1 MCSASHRRLDVRK
14 HPRGSARGQA
24 AVEFAL
30 VIVLLMVIVL
40 SMLELILL
48 MHTYNTLADAA
59 KEGVRYAI
67 VHGAGNST
75 PSGPTC
81 PCTDIDGPAA
91 PPGTV
96 PGYASGYG
104 VVKTYAQY
112 SLHNIAGMTVTV
124 TYGPADPTPVTPLN
138 KPPNRVQVV
147 VAYPVHPL
155 FGLGWPT
162 VTVNAA
168 AEGRIMN

>member
-1 MCSASHRRLDVRK
+1 MKRSLRSGRLAIA
-14 HPRGSARGQA
+14 GLNGNRGQA
-24 AVEFAL
+24 QVEFAL
-30 VIVLLMVIVL
+30 VIVFLMILVL
-40 SMLELILL
+40 SMIELVTL

-59 KEGVRYAI
+59 KEGVRYAV
-67 VHGAGNST
+67 VHGVNNST

-91 PPGTV
+91 PPGSV
-96 PGYASGYG
+96 PGYGGGYG

-112 SLHNIAGMTVTV
+112 SLHDMTGLTV
-124 TYGPADPTPVTPLN
+124 SVSYLDTANPPAN
-138 KPPNRVQVV
+138 QPPNRVRVV
-147 VAYPVHPL
+147 VAYPYRP
-155 FGLGWPT
+155 FFNLGWPT